1 MFAEEE
7 KKITQG
13 SDTKHD
19 YYASYFDELDNDDEA
34 DELEVKKSKKV
45 TIEEPKE
52 EEMPK
57 KFEWTNLGNLSILS
71 AFATIALV
79 VLGKLFVIIGAVT
92 AGYVFYWIGGLCLLA
107 SLGFYV
113 AQMVKNHLVKFEPQL
128 IILILAIVALLI

>member
-7 KKITQG
+7 NKITQE
-13 SDTKHD
+13 SENKSD
-19 YYASYFDELDNDDEA
+19 YYASYFDEIDKDDEV
-34 DELEVKKSKKV
+34 DEVEVKKAKKV

-52 EEMPK
+52 VEEPK
-57 KFEWTNLGNLSILS
+57 KFVWSDLGNLSILS

-79 VLGKLFVIIGAVT
+79 VLGKLFVIIGAAV

-113 AQMVKNHLVKFEPQL
+113 AQMTKNHQVKFEPQL